1 MKSRFERPFLY
12 VGQERRR
19 EDELESARR
28 YLLRFG
34 LSEEDQ
40 RKVAAMAAEEGV
52 PSNYFLHLLIEEH
65 WREKFANGWRGRP

>member
-1 MKSRFERPFLY
+1 MKSRFERPFLDI
-12 VGQERRR
+12 GQKRRR

-40 RKVAAMAAEEGV
+40 RKVAAMATRE
-52 PSNYFLHLLIEEH
+52 NTTTRYLLHLLIEKH
-65 WREKFANGWRGRP
+65 WREQHINRWRGRP